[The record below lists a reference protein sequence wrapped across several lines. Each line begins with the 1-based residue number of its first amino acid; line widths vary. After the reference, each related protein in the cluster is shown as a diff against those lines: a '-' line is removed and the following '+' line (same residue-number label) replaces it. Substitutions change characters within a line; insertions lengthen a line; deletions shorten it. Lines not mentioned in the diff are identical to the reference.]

1 MNISGRSIESIIGDF
16 YNITLT
22 RNERKRLDGLNVRIE
37 RKDYR
42 VTKFFPF
49 KNFSTKEDTLKA
61 AIECRNTHY
70 QSAGFP
76 PFLCRQPAQGIA
88 ECAKSPTGW
97 HGIRIREKKDSRR
110 KSTRKH
116 ISFACPVAETGAIT
130 TKDIPLSKFDENEA
144 LALKEAIK
152 IKAECVDKYN
162 RIVPVFND
170 LIMKSVEAACMTELR
185 TLNPTIQYVRNNVPR
200 LWEQAFRIVK

>member
-1 MNISGRSIESIIGDF
+1 MNISGRSIESIIGEF

-42 VTKFFPF
+42 ITKFFPF
-49 KNFSTKEDTLKA
+49 KNFDTKEETLKA
-61 AIECRNTHY
+61 AIECRNDHY
-70 QSAGFP
+70 RQAGFP
-76 PFLCRQPAQGIA
+76 PFLCRQPVQQIVKS
-88 ECAKSPTGW
+88 EQSPTGW

-110 KSTRKH
+110 RSTRKH
-116 ISFACPVAETGAIT
+116 ISFACPVAETGSIT

-144 LALKEAIK
+144 LALKEAIR
-152 IKAECVDKYN
+152 IKAESVEKYN
-162 RIVPVFND
+162 QIVPIFND
-170 LIMKSVEAACMTELR
+170 LIMKSVEAACNTELR

-200 LWEQAFRIVK
+200 LWEQAFRIVD